1 MVLVIDVGNSFVK
14 CAVFERDI
22 LIERQVC
29 ENNDTINFFYFFL
42 KKYPKIT
49 NGIVS
54 SVGKLENDVVEYLR
68 KHLFLTEVSHETSF
82 PFVNNYET
90 PKTLGVDRMVLV
102 VGAVLLYPN
111 ANRLIIDAGTCI
123 TYDFVD
129 KDNEYYGGS
138 ISPGLS
144 LRYKSLND
152 YTQNLPLLKKKEVDY
167 LIGTNTENAIH
178 SGVVNGIVCEIDGFI
193 SQYLERHKDLT
204 IILTGGDADFLAK
217 SLKNTIFA
225 NSNFLL
231 ESLNQLYT
239 YCKKKND

>member
-1 MVLVIDVGNSFVK
+1 MLLTLDIGNSFIK

-22 LIERQVC
+22 LVEKQIC
-29 ENNDTINFFYFFL
+29 ENTDPIFFFNFFL
-42 KKYPKIT
+42 KKYPKIKK
-49 NGIVS
+49 GIVS
-54 SVGKLENDVVEYLR
+54 SVGKLEKPVLNYL
-68 KHLFLTEVSHETSF
+68 KEHLTLTEVSHETSF

-102 VGAVLLYPN
+102 AGAVLLYPN
-111 ANRLIIDAGTCI
+111 VNRLIIDAGTCV

-129 KDNEYYGGS
+129 KDNKYYGGS

-152 YTQNLPLLKKKEVDY
+152 YTKNLPLLHKKEVDF
-167 LIGTNTENAIH
+167 LIGTSTENAIH
-178 SGVVNGIVCEIDGFI
+178 TGVENGIIYEIDGFVT
-193 SQYLERHKDLT
+193 QYLNEYEHLT

>member
-1 MVLVIDVGNSFVK
+1 MVLILDIGNSFIK
-14 CAVFERDI
+14 CAVFERDM

-29 ENNDTINFFYFFL
+29 ENNDTINFFNFFL

-49 NGIVS
+49 KGIVS
-54 SVGKLENDVVEYLR
+54 SVGKLENDVKKYL
-68 KHLFLTEVSHETSF
+68 KEHITLTEVSHETSF

-90 PKTLGVDRMVLV
+90 PKTLGIDRMVLV
-102 VGAVLLYPN
+102 AGAVLLYPN
-111 ANRLIIDAGTCI
+111 ANRLIIDAGTCV

-129 KDNEYYGGS
+129 KNDQYYGGS
-138 ISPGLS
+138 ISPGLT
-144 LRYKSLND
+144 LRYKSLNT
-152 YTQNLPLLKKKEVDY
+152 YTQNLPLLYKKEVDF

-178 SGVVNGIVCEIDGFI
+178 TGVVNGIVYEIDGFI
-193 SQYLERHKDLT
+193 SQYLEEHKDLT
-204 IILTGGDADFLAK
+204 IILTGGDAVFLAK